1 MTGKKIKW
9 ASHVTQMGGFAIGCM
24 DVYGEPEY
32 ISTVPGFE
40 KQDMYFKKYHNKEV
54 KIMKIDDFNFIE
66 KMDLVVMNPPCAGLS
81 RLTSNTTSSERLEY
95 LNDLVISC
103 TKQAILCYDS
113 QIIVGESAEGLS
125 QKNGEVVLNNLKSLS
140 MEYGYTLSL
149 YVTDTQFHGL
159 PQSRKRTF
167 YILKKG
173 KGSLIGKISEKR
185 KDLSYYVY
193 NDSKELNSNLLNDI
207 TYKFIKEVKN
217 INPRLAVQTLK
228 SKQKNTF
235 QYILENNL
243 FDELIDFIKDDKEK
257 EKWTKIKNKKNDG
270 GNVILPYPRF
280 WFDIINGITWKNM
293 GRSVHPLYDRSFTIK
308 EVMSLMGFPDNY
320 PEVDISDVSLI
331 GKNVPV
337 NTART
342 ILKRL
347 KFTDGE
353 ISGFF
358 IENNIKNQNIEN
370 DDW

>member
-1 MTGKKIKW
+1 M
-9 ASHVTQMGGFAIGCM
+9 
-24 DVYGEPEY
+24 
-32 ISTVPGFE
+32 
-40 KQDMYFKKYHNKEV
+40 
-54 KIMKIDDFNFIE
+54 
-66 KMDLVVMNPPCAGLS
+66 
-81 RLTSNTTSSERLEY
+81 
-95 LNDLVISC
+95 
-103 TKQAILCYDS
+103 
-113 QIIVGESAEGLS
+113 
-125 QKNGEVVLNNLKSLS
+125 
-140 MEYGYTLSL
+140 
-149 YVTDTQFHGL
+149 
-159 PQSRKRTF
+159 
-167 YILKKG
+167 
-173 KGSLIGKISEKR
+173 
-185 KDLSYYVY
+185 
-193 NDSKELNSNLLNDI
+193 
-207 TYKFIKEVKN
+207 
-217 INPRLAVQTLK
+217 
-228 SKQKNTF
+228 
-235 QYILENNL
+235 
-243 FDELIDFIKDDKEK
+243 IDFIKDDKEK